1 MEKKNKIT
9 IVLFSGDMD
18 KALAAF
24 NLATGAAS
32 MGMSA
37 TIFFTFW
44 GLNVVRKH
52 GAGSAG
58 KGILQKMMS
67 WMNKGGADKL
77 PMSRF
82 NMCGLGP
89 KFMGI
94 LMRRYKMPSVP
105 EMLRMAKELN
115 VKLIACTITMG
126 VMGISKEDI
135 IPEVDEFAGVV
146 TFLTEAN
153 ESGVALFI

>member
-9 IVLFSGDMD
+9 LVLFSGDMD
-18 KALAAF
+18 KIMAAF
-24 NLATGAAS
+24 DLALGAAS
-32 MGMSA
+32 MGMEA

-44 GLNVVRKH
+44 GLNAVRKH
-52 GAGSAG
+52 GSGSAAR
-58 KGILQKMMS
+58 GILQRMMS

-82 NMCGLGP
+82 NMCGMGP

-94 LMRRYKMPSVP
+94 LMKRYQMYSVP
-105 EMLRMAKELN
+105 ELIKIAKELG
-115 VKLIACTITMG
+115 VKFIACTITMG

-135 IPEVDEFAGVV
+135 IPEVDVYAGVV
-146 TFLTEAN
+146 TFLTEAE
-153 ESGVALFI
+153 ESNISLFI

>member
-32 MGMSA
+32 MGMEA

-52 GAGSAG
+52 GAGSAARG
-58 KGILQKMMS
+58 LLQKMMS

-82 NMCGLGP
+82 NMFGMGP

-94 LMRRYKMPSVP
+94 LMKRYKMPSVQ
-105 EMLRMAKELN
+105 EMLKMAKELN

-135 IPEVDEFAGVV
+135 IPEIDEFAGVV

-153 ESGVALFI
+153 ESGIALFI